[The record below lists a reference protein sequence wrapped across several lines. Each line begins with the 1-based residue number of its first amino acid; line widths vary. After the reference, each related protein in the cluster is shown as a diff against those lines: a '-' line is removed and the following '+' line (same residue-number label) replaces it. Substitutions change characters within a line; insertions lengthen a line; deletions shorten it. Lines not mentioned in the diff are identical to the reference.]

1 MDDLVFAQKFPFSE
15 SARAHLKE
23 LDVPVDNIPE
33 QVVKKAALM
42 VSRAFS
48 GGKYDLGVLNPQ
60 KELLESELMAFP
72 VAKMFVSL
80 MKTPQ
85 LAEKLSFFVYKNTF
99 TYLVNDADSK
109 NLCLALADDF
119 KLLYSLSE
127 EKGFFAQM
135 PLLEY
140 LKINFI
146 DEELKLV
153 NMPLKKG
160 IVLLNQNS
168 FARFLAEKAYVKVLS
183 SLPIPEAQVPKKFH
197 ALARSLDS
205 QLVIVEKKNFDVRL
219 SGKIDPELFPPCIAV
234 LYTNQLAGKKL
245 SYVERLT
252 LAAFL
257 YQVGMTK
264 EDLMAVQAKSPDFDK
279 RIAEYHVDRIFE
291 KQLSAPS
298 FKKIHEEYGLK
309 LKECEKEEG
318 NFKHPVQ
325 YYISKLRVKNR
336 MKNNKSPQLRPEKPA
351 AGNVTTHLKQQTTP
365 GKRESASEG
374 KK

>member
-1 MDDLVFAQKFPFSE
+1 MDGLLFAQKFPFSE
-15 SARAHLKE
+15 AARSHLKE
-23 LDVPVDNIPE
+23 LDIQVDDIPE

-80 MKTPQ
+80 MKTPK

-99 TYLVNDADSK
+99 NSLVNDSDSK
-109 NLCLALADDF
+109 NLCIALADDF
-119 KLLYSLSE
+119 KLNYILSE
-127 EKGFFAQM
+127 KPGFFAEI

-140 LKINFI
+140 LKIHFI

-153 NMPLKKG
+153 NMPLNKG
-160 IVLLNQNS
+160 TVLLNLNS
-168 FARFLAEKAYVKVLS
+168 FARFLAEKSYARVLD
-183 SLPIPEAQVPKKFH
+183 SLPIPQNQVPKKFH

-219 SGKIDPELFPPCIAV
+219 SGKVDPDLFPPCIAA

-245 SYVERLT
+245 AYMERLT

-264 EDLMAVQAKSPDFDK
+264 EDLMLVQSKSPDYDRK
-279 RIAEYHVDRIFE
+279 IAEYHVDRIFE
-291 KQLSAPS
+291 RQLSAPS
-298 FKKIHEEYGLK
+298 FKKIHDEYGLRV
-309 LKECEKEEG
+309 KECESAEG

-336 MKNNKSPQLRPEKPA
+336 MKNNKKPELKPE
-351 AGNVTTHLKQQTTP
+351 
-365 GKRESASEG
+365 REG
-374 KK
+374 K

>member
-1 MDDLVFAQKFPFSE
+1 MDSLVFAQKFPFSE
-15 SARAHLKE
+15 SARSHLKV
-23 LDVPVDNIPE
+23 LDVQVDDISE
-33 QVVKKAALM
+33 QVIKKAALM

-60 KELLESELMAFP
+60 KELLESEVMAFP

-80 MKTPQ
+80 MKTPNLPKK
-85 LAEKLSFFVYKNTF
+85 LAFFIYKNTF
-99 TYLVNDADSK
+99 NYLVNDSDSK
-109 NLCLALADDF
+109 NLCIALADDL
-119 KLLYSLSE
+119 KLNYSLAN
-127 EKGFFAQM
+127 EKGFLAEV

-140 LKINFI
+140 LKIYFI
-146 DEELKLV
+146 DAELKLM
-153 NMPLKKG
+153 NMPTNKG
-160 IVLLNQNS
+160 VVFLNPNS
-168 FARFLAEKAYVKVLS
+168 FARFLAEKAYAKVFD

-205 QLVIVEKKNFDVRL
+205 QLVIVEKKNFDVKL
-219 SGKIDPELFPPCIAV
+219 QGKVDPELFPPCIAAV
-234 LYTNQLAGKKL
+234 YTNQLAGKKL

-264 EDLMAVQAKSPDFDK
+264 EDLMLVQSKSPDFDK

-298 FKKIHEEYGLK
+298 FKKIHDEYGLRV
-309 LKECEKEEG
+309 KECDAVEG

-325 YYISKLRVKNR
+325 LYISKLRVKNR
-336 MKNNKSPQLRPEKPA
+336 MKNNKKSEIKPEKA
-351 AGNVTTHLKQQTTP
+351 EAQK
-365 GKRESASEG
+365 
-374 KK
+374 